1 MKTLHATLML
11 MVLILAGGLAG
22 CNTTSGVG
30 QDIEAAGGAIE
41 DAAEDAK
48 N

>member
-1 MKTLHATLML
+1 MKILNASILLMAVAL
-11 MVLILAGGLAG
+11 VGGLSG
-22 CNTTSGVG
+22 CNTTAGVD

-41 DAAEDAK
+41 DAAKDAS

>member
-1 MKTLHATLML
+1 MKILNATLLL
-11 MVLILAGGLAG
+11 MVLALVGGLAG

-41 DAAEDAK
+41 GAAEDAK

>member
-1 MKTLHATLML
+1 MKILNAAVLL
-11 MVLILAGGLAG
+11 MVLAFVGGLSG
-22 CNTTSGVG
+22 CNTTAGVG

-41 DAAEDAK
+41 GAAKDAS

>member
-1 MKTLHATLML
+1 MKILNASILL
-11 MVLILAGGLAG
+11 MVLALAGGLSG
-22 CNTTSGVG
+22 CNTTAGVG

-41 DAAEDAK
+41 GAAEDAS

>member
-1 MKTLHATLML
+1 MKTLNASILL
-11 MVLILAGGLAG
+11 IVLAFAGGLSG
-22 CNTTSGVG
+22 CNTTAGVG

-41 DAAEDAK
+41 GAAEDAS

>member
-1 MKTLHATLML
+1 MKIINASIFL
-11 MVLILAGGLAG
+11 MVLALAGGLTG
-22 CNTTSGVG
+22 CNTTAGVG

-41 DAAEDAK
+41 GAAKDAS